1 MSSSEQRLSFE
12 KPIFEMEARLEALR
26 QNASSPEIRDEIH
39 RLRLGLAELTR
50 KIYANLTAWET
61 VEVSRHPDRPQTK
74 DYLDLVFDEFV
85 ELHGD
90 KTFGDDRAIR
100 TGWAKLDEF
109 KVMVVGHQKGGRD
122 LKDRVACNFGCAHP
136 EGYRKAIAKMKLAA
150 KFGLPIVTFVD
161 TPGAYPGIASEERG
175 IAQAIADS
183 MFVASTLRTPIV
195 CVVIGE
201 GGSGGAIG
209 VCLGDRVAMLEFSYY
224 SVISPE
230 GCAGILWKSGS
241 FKDKAAEA
249 LKFTSK
255 DLLKFGVVDDVIEEP
270 LGGAHRDH
278 QLMAMRIKQYLRAQ
292 LRELTKIP
300 IDELVEKRY
309 QRFRSYGVFEHDA
322 PALAQAAAAQS
333 ADPASGDADKPAA
346 SEEAP
351 AKEPDAAVK
360 ESAKKPASSAKG
372 GARKSG
378 ASSRGS
384 AKKPDAPSDGKAK
397 DA

>member
-136 EGYRKAIAKMKLAA
+136 EGYRKAIAKMKLA
-150 KFGLPIVTFVD
+150 
-161 TPGAYPGIASEERG
+161 
-175 IAQAIADS
+175 
-183 MFVASTLRTPIV
+183 
-195 CVVIGE
+195 
-201 GGSGGAIG
+201 
-209 VCLGDRVAMLEFSYY
+209 
-224 SVISPE
+224 
-230 GCAGILWKSGS
+230 
-241 FKDKAAEA
+241 
-249 LKFTSK
+249 
-255 DLLKFGVVDDVIEEP
+255 
-270 LGGAHRDH
+270 
-278 QLMAMRIKQYLRAQ
+278 
-292 LRELTKIP
+292 
-300 IDELVEKRY
+300 
-309 QRFRSYGVFEHDA
+309 
-322 PALAQAAAAQS
+322 
-333 ADPASGDADKPAA
+333 
-346 SEEAP
+346 
-351 AKEPDAAVK
+351 
-360 ESAKKPASSAKG
+360 
-372 GARKSG
+372 
-378 ASSRGS
+378 
-384 AKKPDAPSDGKAK
+384 
-397 DA
+397 